1 MPTGYDPPRFSGI
14 SIDAFELTLYT
25 GPSMNPTLWSLDRL
39 KVISYG
45 HRRIRCGDVVVF
57 CPPGSDHKVAHRVV
71 SIDHREIKTRGD
83 NSINVDEW
91 VLNFDNIIGYVT
103 YAQRGKKRVCIYGGL
118 IGRMLAFVLRL
129 FLVFKIRLYFRSRP
143 AYLRLA
149 RSGFFRRCFPDRLKT
164 RVVSFKRPSGI
175 ELQLLMGKRVI
186 GSRPPGESCWKIRP
200 PFRLFI
206 DETSLPV

>member
-1 MPTGYDPPRFSGI
+1 MLTGYKTPKCSNLSVDSAR
-14 SIDAFELTLYT
+14 LMLYI
-25 GPSMNPTLWSLDRL
+25 GPSMNPTLKSLDRFQVVPYNDR
-39 KVISYG
+39 KI
-45 HRRIRCGDVVVF
+45 RRGDVVLF
-57 CPPGSDHKVAHRVV
+57 YPPRSDRKVTHRVF
-71 SIDHREIKTRGD
+71 SINSRGIRTRGD
-83 NSINVDEW
+83 NSLHFDEW
-91 VLNFDNIIGYVT
+91 FLSPENIIGRVIC
-103 YAQRGKKRVCIYGGL
+103 AQRGKKRVRIYGGL

-143 AYLRLA
+143 SYLRLA
-149 RSGFFRRCFPDRLKT
+149 RSGFFRRCFPARLKT